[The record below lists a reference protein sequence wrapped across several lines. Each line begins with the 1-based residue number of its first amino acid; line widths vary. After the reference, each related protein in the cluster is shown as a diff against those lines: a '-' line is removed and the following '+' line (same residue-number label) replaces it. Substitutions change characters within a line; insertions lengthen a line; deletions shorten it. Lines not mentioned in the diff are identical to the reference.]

1 MGIDAGAKVSS
12 MATINVVPLIDILL
26 VLVIIFYGD
35 HTARA
40 WASKRFCMVV
50 ISSGL

>member
-40 WASKRFCMVV
+40 EGARCINSAT
-50 ISSGL
+50 S